1 MGAPGRAKRRRR
13 LGLTARYLPVLLEL
27 ELKQINRAWPGPVIQ
42 ADLGGVDAAEFLVDV
57 ERFATQVVPPGV
69 VALYDL

>member
-1 MGAPGRAKRRRR
+1 M
-13 LGLTARYLPVLLEL
+13 LLEL